1 METLHLSIWAPMSC
15 QAGEFI
21 LWNLERKNTVKSSVR
36 YKKCEVKNLPLDV
49 KKCEVK
55 KTYKIKQWYF
65 ITIFPQTLSSPKIP
79 YWAMNPD
86 AEFGS

>member
-1 METLHLSIWAPMSC
+1 MSC

-55 KTYKIKQWYF
+55 KNLQNKTM
-65 ITIFPQTLSSPKIP
+65 IFYYNISSNIVARTGNGAFCLDSDKL
-79 YWAMNPD
+79 A
-86 AEFGS
+86 

>member
-1 METLHLSIWAPMSC
+1 MSC

-55 KTYKIKQWYF
+55 KTYKIKQ
-65 ITIFPQTLSSPKIP
+65 
-79 YWAMNPD
+79 
-86 AEFGS
+86 